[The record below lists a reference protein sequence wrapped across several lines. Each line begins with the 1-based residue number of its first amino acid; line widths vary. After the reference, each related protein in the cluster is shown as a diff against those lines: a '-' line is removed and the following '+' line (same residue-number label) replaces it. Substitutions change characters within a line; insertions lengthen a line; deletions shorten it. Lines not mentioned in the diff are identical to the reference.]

1 MGRHP
6 TIAGFQHLTRMAT
19 HLDLEEQEQLD
30 QLKHFWN
37 TYGTLITWAVLLVAG
52 AFVAWNGWQYFQRNK
67 AVQAAALYDEVERT
81 TQAGD
86 VERIQRVLADMKD
99 RFANTAY
106 AQQAGLLVA
115 KTLFEKGNAEGSRS
129 ALEWVA
135 QNAVDPGYKAV
146 AKLRLAGELLDS
158 KSYDEALKQL
168 DGSVPKEFEPLVADR
183 KGDIYLAQGKRAEA
197 QAEYRKAWTG
207 LGPTSDY
214 RRLVEIKLNAVGVDP
229 KSLAPVIT
237 VTPAAPKTP

>member
-1 MGRHP
+1 
-6 TIAGFQHLTRMAT
+6 MAT

-67 AVQAAALYDEVERT
+67 AVQAAALYDEVERS
-81 TQAGD
+81 TQSGD
-86 VERIQRVLADMKD
+86 VERIQRVLGDMKE
-99 RFANTAY
+99 RFANT
-106 AQQAGLLVA
+106 A
-115 KTLFEKGNAEGSRS
+115 KTLFEKGNAEGSRA

-158 KSYDEALKQL
+158 KSYDDALKQL

-183 KGDIYLAQGKRAEA
+183 KGDIYLAQGKRDEA

-207 LGPTSDY
+207 LGATSDY

-229 KSLAPVIT
+229 KSLAPVVT